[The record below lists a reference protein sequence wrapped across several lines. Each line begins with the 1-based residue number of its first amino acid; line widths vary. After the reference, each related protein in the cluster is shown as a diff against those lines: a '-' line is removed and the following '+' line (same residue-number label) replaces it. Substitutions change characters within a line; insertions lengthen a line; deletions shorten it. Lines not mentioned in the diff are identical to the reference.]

1 MSRHERPLDHRWIR
15 GGIVAV
21 ALGLASASRGTDAVA
36 QDLAPAPTPE
46 AAATAPAQPAPTPAE
61 LAPVPSPTTAPV
73 GVVTPEGRGLP
84 VSPLPDPNI
93 QPVRFSGPE
102 GLAVEVLSP
111 QPSPASIGDNGGFL
125 TTGLQRKVGY
135 RLRLS
140 NIPNRP
146 EAELFPV
153 VEVVGHMHR
162 PAEIDPGKYPI
173 RIVFTEE
180 ELWDV
185 VDHGRLITKVIY
197 LEDPDQ
203 ALPLKLPKDKIPVVE
218 VNPAEDP
225 VRVAAALGRVIAIV
239 RLGGRRPT
247 IEELNAGD
255 AGDLGLD
262 RILAVSGGRC
272 PYSCGNNPCQL
283 PSGPAC
289 PPLEPGQRP
298 VLPRDEY
305 LCDGGDR
312 GAKAGAG
319 PGGAIRGVDPRDAVV
334 RFDVGLDA
342 YADPKILP
350 TNRVC
355 IYAPR
360 FAEIRVSTGTIE
372 NVEIHGLNLNTL
384 TQRAAQA
391 QKTDDIRR
399 LVQNQAAELAR
410 DQRRVQAARSKSY
423 AGESSEVRGAM
434 GYVDVQHP
442 KIGSQSQSAQIEKL
456 RQAPVI
462 AREKVKV
469 IGIKT
474 AEAPIVAELVQGT
487 SEAIRSQP
495 PLEMTGIETPPNRP
509 GLAVVKRVDVT
520 EAEPGDTVT
529 YAIAY
534 RNMGNTPIRSVSIID
549 SLLPRL
555 EYVAGSAKGPKGSA
569 FTVGENTAGST
580 ELRWDLKETIP
591 PGASGY
597 VSFQAIV
604 R

>member
-1 MSRHERPLDHRWIR
+1 MSRLEKPLDHRWIR

-21 ALGLASASRGTDAVA
+21 ALGLAPASRGTDAIA
-36 QDLAPAPTPE
+36 QELAPPPTPAASVQPAPAQAELAPAP
-46 AAATAPAQPAPTPAE
+46 A
-61 LAPVPSPTTAPV
+61 PTTAPA
-73 GVVTPEGRGLP
+73 GVVTPEGYGP
-84 VSPLPDPNI
+84 PINPLPDPNI

-111 QPSPASIGDNGGFL
+111 QPTAASIGDNGGIL
-125 TTGLQRKVGY
+125 TTGLRRKVGY

-140 NIPNRP
+140 NIPHRAD
-146 EAELFPV
+146 AELFPV
-153 VEVVGHMHR
+153 VQVVGHMHR

-173 RIVFTEE
+173 RVVFTDE

-185 VDHGRLITKVIY
+185 VDHGRLVTKVIY
-197 LEDPDQ
+197 LEDPEQ
-203 ALPLKLPKDKIPVVE
+203 ALPLKLSKDRIPVVD

-225 VRVAAALGRVIAIV
+225 VRVAAALGRVVAIV

-247 IEELNAGD
+247 IEEINAGD

-272 PYSCGNNPCQL
+272 PYTCGNDPCQL
-283 PSGPAC
+283 PSDPAC

-298 VLPRDEY
+298 LLPRDEY

-312 GAKAGAG
+312 GTKAGVG
-319 PGGAIRGVDPRDAVV
+319 PGGAIRGIDPRDAVI
-334 RFDVGLDA
+334 RFDVGMDG
-342 YADPKILP
+342 YNDPKILP

-384 TQRAAQA
+384 TQRVAQA
-391 QKTDDIRR
+391 EKTDDIRR
-399 LVQNQAAELAR
+399 LVQNQAPEMAR
-410 DQRRVQAARSKSY
+410 DRRRAQDARSKSF

-434 GYVDVQHP
+434 GYVDVRQV
-442 KIGSQSQSAQIEKL
+442 KIGSQAQAAQTEKL
-456 RQAPVI
+456 RQAPVV
-462 AREKVKV
+462 ARDKVKLV
-469 IGIKT
+469 GIKT
-474 AEAPIVAELVQGT
+474 VEAPVVADLVQGT
-487 SEAIRSQP
+487 AEAVRSQP
-495 PLEMTGIETPPNRP
+495 TLEMTGVETPPNRP

-534 RNMGNTPIRSVSIID
+534 RNMGNTPIRSVSIVD

-555 EYVAGSAKGPKGSA
+555 EYVAGSAKGPKGSD
-569 FTVGENTAGST
+569 FSVGENIAGST

-591 PGASGY
+591 PGGSGY
-597 VSFQAIV
+597 VSFQAVV